1 MKNTDKSSTKI
12 IPTKA
17 IPYDIYIKMV
27 IDAVANDF
35 LLKNNVFALINDV
48 IYHIEDLTKDS
59 PFYHPPKLDTAR
71 GHIRTFLRIKKNISE
86 KESYTSTFNDLLF
99 YSLQEYYRLRLN
111 PEHLIDIDFPPYKKY
126 YCKYPIATIFV
137 KQGYE
142 RDINEFINK
151 YFDDLIQ
158 GTVIGTKCIIT
169 YFKNYDRFK
178 DFLRMFFPDRAA
190 EDDESIQQ
198 SNAVDDIDDSDDKTE
213 EKEKHNK

>member
-35 LLKNNVFALINDV
+35 LLKNNAFSLINDV
-48 IYHIEDLTKDS
+48 IYRIEDLTKDS

-71 GHIRTFLRIKKNISE
+71 GHIRTFLRIKKNISDE
-86 KESYTSTFNDLLF
+86 ESYTSTFNDLLF
-99 YSLQEYYRLRLN
+99 YSLQEYYRLKLN
-111 PEHLIDIDFPPYKKY
+111 PEHLIDIDFPPNKKY

-169 YFKNYDRFK
+169 YFKNYDKFK

-213 EKEKHNK
+213 EKEKV

>member
-1 MKNTDKSSTKI
+1 MKSTAKSSPNI

-17 IPYDIYIKMV
+17 IPYDSYMKMV
-27 IDAVANDF
+27 VDVVANDY
-35 LLKNNVFALINDV
+35 LLKNNDFKNINDV

-59 PFYHPPKLDTAR
+59 PFYHPPKLDSAR
-71 GHIRTFLRIKKNISE
+71 KHIRSFLRIKKNIPVGQ
-86 KESYTSTFNDLLF
+86 SYTSTYSDLLF
-99 YSLQEYYRLRLN
+99 YSLQEYYRLKLN
-111 PEHLIDIDFPPYKKY
+111 PEHLIDIDFPPNKKY

-142 RDINEFINK
+142 RDISEFINK

-169 YFKNYDRFK
+169 YFKNYDKFK

-198 SNAVDDIDDSDDKTE
+198 SNAVDDIDDSD
-213 EKEKHNK
+213 EKQKKKKKYKK